1 MWGWWSLS
9 PKAERV
15 GDKQHDLW
23 KIGNDQ
29 QCSNLNQNERCRNT
43 NQFNQI
49 HPGNR
54 TAHKETQPNGCDM
67 GKGVPLVGMGNV
79 DTAKALVATSFQLPS
94 NRYGCGKA
102 DYIHRLVGY
111 VQAV

>member
-1 MWGWWSLS
+1 
-9 PKAERV
+9 
-15 GDKQHDLW
+15 
-23 KIGNDQ
+23 
-29 QCSNLNQNERCRNT
+29 
-43 NQFNQI
+43 
-49 HPGNR
+49 
-54 TAHKETQPNGCDM
+54 M

-94 NRYGCGKA
+94 NGHGCGKA